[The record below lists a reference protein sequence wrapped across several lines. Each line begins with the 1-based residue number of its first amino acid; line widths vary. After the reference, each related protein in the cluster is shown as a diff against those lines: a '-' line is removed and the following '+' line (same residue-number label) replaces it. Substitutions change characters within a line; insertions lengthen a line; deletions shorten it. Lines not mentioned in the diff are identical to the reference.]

1 MLYVI
6 IFMLEQYSYRLHW
19 LDIKTPSKIILR
31 NHQGRLELDLQV
43 VSYIY
48 FLKFKPSTVF
58 NDILKFNS
66 DGRFLFHSH

>member
-48 FLKFKPSTVF
+48 FLL
-58 NDILKFNS
+58 I
-66 DGRFLFHSH
+66 

>member
-48 FLKFKPSTVF
+48 FLFYSVYMHRSSEHL
-58 NDILKFNS
+58 NE
-66 DGRFLFHSH
+66 